1 MPGAAAGGE
10 LGDYVTFGTGLAAG
24 LIVGCLLGL
33 VLILV
38 VDGLRDW

>member
-24 LIVGCLLGL
+24 LVIGCLLGL
-33 VLILV
+33 VVIV
-38 VDGLRDW
+38 VWEGMRE